1 MHYIINGKI
10 VFIPVEVK
18 NREWKAKILL
28 AHYFLK
34 KGYHVIIG
42 VLWYMDDY
50 ACKSISSNCV
60 YIGKDFYKYQLER
73 YKQIKNQNHFITAW
87 DEEGL
92 IYDTDENY
100 IALQVNK
107 DTLNILDYIIT
118 WGQRQKETLLK
129 YYNTNKIDALGNP
142 RIDLLN
148 KKIINNFYS
157 FENNYIL
164 KKYGKDYILIN
175 SNFNIMTRKDYDNRH
190 AVFSANGKS
199 DISEKFL
206 DYYDSFLSELFPKFI
221 SMIKIVAKNNP
232 DKKIILRPHPA
243 EEENPWKEILKG
255 IENIYIDKSFSVYPW
270 INNAKV
276 IIHSGC
282 TTGFEATLLG
292 KNVISYQP
300 KLSINYPDTFPD
312 KISKIIKSEDEI
324 NEEIKNIYE
333 NFLNQNL
340 TTDQKK
346 LINYYFSI
354 ESEKS
359 CSERI
364 VERID
369 ELYDG
374 NGFIEFFITHK
385 RISKKQNDINI
396 EFGHITKKEIKNDFK
411 CIYKSIKGNYR
422 YKIIELEDNEF
433 IILNKN
439 KSENIHIDLK
449 KSFKNYYYLIKEW
462 KLFKIINRLL
472 HLCKKII
479 KFIFIKNKTVDKD
492 N

>member
-1 MHYIINGKI
+1 MHNILNGKI

-18 NREWKAKILL
+18 NKEWKAKTLL
-28 AHYFLK
+28 AHFFLK
-34 KGYHVIIG
+34 KGYHVVIG

-107 DTLNILDYIIT
+107 DTLNILNYIIT

-206 DYYDSFLSELFPKFI
+206 DYYNSFLPELFPKFI

-282 TTGFEATLLG
+282 TTGIEATLLG

-300 KLSINYPDTFPD
+300 KLSLNYPDSFPD
-312 KISKIIKSEDEI
+312 KISKILKSEDEI

-333 NFLNQNL
+333 NFTNQNL

-354 ESEKS
+354 DPEKS

-374 NGFIEFFITHK
+374 NGFFEFLSSNNNIIKKLFS
-385 RISKKQNDINI
+385 SKKQKDINI
-396 EFGHITKKEIKNDFK
+396 EFGHVTKNELKKDFK
-411 CIYKSIKGNYR
+411 SIYKSLKGSYN
-422 YKIIELEDNEF
+422 YKIIELEENEF
-433 IILNKN
+433 IIINKD
-439 KSENIHIDLK
+439 KSEDIHIDIK
-449 KSFKNYYYLIKEW
+449 KSIIDYCNLIKNT
-462 KLFKIINRLL
+462 KFVQILYKVFQ
-472 HLCKKII
+472 LCKKII
-479 KFIFIKNKTVDKD
+479 KKLLFIK
-492 N
+492 